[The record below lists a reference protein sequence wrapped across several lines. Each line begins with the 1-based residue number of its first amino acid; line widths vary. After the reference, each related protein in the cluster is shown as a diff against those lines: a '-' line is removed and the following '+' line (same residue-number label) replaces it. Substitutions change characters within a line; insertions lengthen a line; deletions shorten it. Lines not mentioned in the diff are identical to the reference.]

1 MSDMFQPNGQI
12 AQGKTDLL
20 YYRVLKRK
28 REVYDIITRSFLRK
42 KDWYE
47 LPHGMN
53 LRTTWN
59 LIWTW
64 SRPQLDF
71 SKLLMW

>member
-1 MSDMFQPNGQI
+1 MCETLRENSQI
-12 AQGKTDLL
+12 AKGKTDLL
-20 YYRVLKRK
+20 YYRVVKK
-28 REVYDIITRSFLRK
+28 KKEVYDIITRSFLRK
-42 KDWYE
+42 NNWNE

-71 SKLLMW
+71 SKLMYW